1 MDEPR
6 HLPVSLPGSEPAG
19 TADTFPAPAD
29 WKQQLDRLEAK
40 TDRNAR
46 LLRICIGLLIGL
58 IAVLCIG
65 LGVLFYHGSVAYRSI
80 LQATEQVDTLAGTLQ
95 DSLDS
100 MEPGELDRLLQSL
113 PDIADKLSQLDVDAL
128 NQVIQQMP
136 ALMQAIQDLETQT
149 SQITSWFS
157 GLGGI
162 FR

>member
-6 HLPVSLPGSEPAG
+6 HLPVPLPGSESAG
-19 TADTFPAPAD
+19 TADTSSAAD

-46 LLRICIGLLIGL
+46 LLRVCIGLLIGL
-58 IAVLCIG
+58 IVVLCIG
-65 LGVLFYHGSVAYRSI
+65 LGVLFYHGSVAYRSV

-128 NQVIQQMP
+128 NEVIQQMP

-157 GLGGI
+157 GLGGL

>member
-6 HLPVSLPGSEPAG
+6 HLPVPLPGSESAG
-19 TADTFPAPAD
+19 TADTSPAAD

-46 LLRICIGLLIGL
+46 LLRVCIGLLIGL
-58 IAVLCIG
+58 IVVLCIG
-65 LGVLFYHGSVAYRSI
+65 LGVLFYHGSVAYRSV

-113 PDIADKLSQLDVDAL
+113 PDIADRLSQLDVDAL

-157 GLGGI
+157 GLGGL

>member
-1 MDEPR
+1 MDEQR
-6 HLPVSLPGSEPAG
+6 HLPVPLPGDK
-19 TADTFPAPAD
+19 TAPLPD
-29 WKQQLDRLEAK
+29 WKAQLDRLEA
-40 TDRNAR
+40 TANRNAR
-46 LLRICIGLLIGL
+46 LLKICIGLLIGL
-58 IAVLCIG
+58 IAVLCVG
-65 LGVLFYHGSVAYRSI
+65 FGVLFYHGSVAYRSL

-113 PDIADKLSQLDVDAL
+113 PDIAEQLSRLDVDAL

-136 ALMQAIQDLETQT
+136 DLMQAVEDLESQT

-157 GLGGI
+157 GLGGL

>member
-6 HLPVSLPGSEPAG
+6 HLPVPLPGSESAG
-19 TADTFPAPAD
+19 TADTSPAVD

-46 LLRICIGLLIGL
+46 LLRVCIVLLIGL

-65 LGVLFYHGSVAYRSI
+65 LGVLFYHGSVAYRSV

-128 NQVIQQMP
+128 NEVIQQMP

-157 GLGGI
+157 GLGGL

>member
-6 HLPVSLPGSEPAG
+6 HLPVPLPGSESAG
-19 TADTFPAPAD
+19 TADTSPATAD

-65 LGVLFYHGSVAYRSI
+65 LGALLYHGSVAYRSI

-128 NQVIQQMP
+128 NRVIQQMP
-136 ALMQAIQDLETQT
+136 ALMQAIRDLETQT
-149 SQITSWFS
+149 SQITNWFS
-157 GLGGI
+157 GLGGL

>member
-6 HLPVSLPGSEPAG
+6 HLPVPLPGSESAGPAD
-19 TADTFPAPAD
+19 ASPAPAD
-29 WKQQLDRLEAK
+29 WKQQLDRLETKA
-40 TDRNAR
+40 DRNAR

-58 IAVLCIG
+58 IAALCIG
-65 LGVLFYHGSVAYRSI
+65 FGVLFYHGSVAYRSI

-113 PDIADKLSQLDVDAL
+113 PDIAEKLSQLDVDAL

-136 ALMQAIQDLETQT
+136 ALMQAIQDLEAQT

-157 GLGGI
+157 GLGGL